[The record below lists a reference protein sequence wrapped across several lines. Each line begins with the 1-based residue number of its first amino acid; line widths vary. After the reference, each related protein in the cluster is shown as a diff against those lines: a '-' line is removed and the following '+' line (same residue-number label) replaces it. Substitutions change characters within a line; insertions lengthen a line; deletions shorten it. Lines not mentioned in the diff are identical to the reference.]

1 MSVFCTL
8 LTAAGASS
16 ASVALTASSHAGTLG
31 ETSRPSPVNRLRWIA
46 QDIVSGASRLF
57 RATVKSI
64 WPLAKCLLVGFLFC
78 FCYLGA
84 TLGALLAFT
93 LAFTAHGILA
103 GLLAL
108 CLAMSVGV
116 VLLQCMSEHF

>member
-1 MSVFCTL
+1 M
-8 LTAAGASS
+8 
-16 ASVALTASSHAGTLG
+16 
-31 ETSRPSPVNRLRWIA
+31 VNRLRWIA

-57 RATVKSI
+57 RVIVKSI
-64 WPLAKCLLVGFLFC
+64 WPLTRYLLVGFLFC